1 MPHVELDTGINA
13 FYRRE
18 GEGPPLVLIMGTG
31 LDHRCWDGQVK
42 EYRKSYD
49 CVRFD
54 NRGCT
59 YCATGA
65 PVYRLAL
72 RFPQLVLQTLCKR
85 QCPFERR
92 ARL

>member
-42 EYRKSYD
+42 EYRQV
-49 CVRFD
+49 VRMH
-54 NRGCT
+54 
-59 YCATGA
+59 
-65 PVYRLAL
+65 PI
-72 RFPQLVLQTLCKR
+72 R
-85 QCPFERR
+85 QPGHGQD
-92 ARL
+92 